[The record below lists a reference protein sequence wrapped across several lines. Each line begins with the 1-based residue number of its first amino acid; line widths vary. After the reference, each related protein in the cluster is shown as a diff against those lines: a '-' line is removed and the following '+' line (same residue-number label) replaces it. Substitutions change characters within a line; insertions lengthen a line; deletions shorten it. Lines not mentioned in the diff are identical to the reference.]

1 MFNSDLFLRTN
12 MCITLKLIFIQ
23 IVPLE
28 KSKLAFL
35 ALY

>member
-1 MFNSDLFLRTN
+1 MFNSDLILQTN

-23 IVPLE
+23 IVPFE
-28 KSKLAFL
+28 ENKLACL